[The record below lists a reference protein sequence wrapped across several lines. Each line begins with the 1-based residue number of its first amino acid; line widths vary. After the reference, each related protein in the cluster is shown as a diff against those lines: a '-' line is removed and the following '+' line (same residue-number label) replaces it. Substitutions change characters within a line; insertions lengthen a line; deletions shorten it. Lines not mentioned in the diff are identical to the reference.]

1 MGQGRDAGPR
11 AVPIGNR
18 RGDRPTIVRAVTTA
32 NDGNG
37 QRQVI
42 WTREFDES
50 ENTERWRK
58 LGLYYGVP
66 VVIALLLGLVLGGFG
81 AFLGILILTGMFGL
95 LVGGIVFFRNI
106 SAKQGGTIV
115 KDGDE
120 LVWGQRRV
128 DLTRVD
134 AWATRASKEDWG
146 VADQAF
152 FGNPMAG
159 DAITARVIFRL
170 AVAQPDGGPAHEKI
184 VLQWAMMPPDH
195 LDRLRDSIAPHV
207 PAPLVDPDELNV

>member
-1 MGQGRDAGPR
+1 MATED
-11 AVPIGNR
+11 N
-18 RGDRPTIVRAVTTA
+18 TS
-32 NDGNG
+32 NGNG

-42 WTREFDES
+42 WTREIDEC

-58 LGLYYGVP
+58 LGKYYGIP
-66 VVIALLLGLVLGGFG
+66 VAIALVLGLVFGGID
-81 AFLGILILTGMFGL
+81 AFLGILILGGGFGL
-95 LVGGIVFFRNI
+95 LVGGMVFFKNI
-106 SAKQGGTIV
+106 SAKQGSTIL

-120 LVWGQRRV
+120 LVWGQRRI

-146 VADQAF
+146 VSDQAL

-184 VLQWAMMPPDH
+184 VLQWAMMPEDH
-195 LDRLRDSIAPHV
+195 LDRLRDTIAPYV